1 MAKLT
6 TTMTIEQT
14 LSTQVEAFLD
24 LQTQITALEAAA
36 ADLKAAIEIA
46 CIDAGR
52 SDDLADGFTVDTPAG
67 PAPVKLVTGT
77 TTKFDREAFL
87 KKHKLTPA
95 DWAKFETTAPKAPY
109 LRIGKPKGTR

>member
-36 ADLKAAIEIA
+36 ARR
-46 CIDAGR
+46 G
-52 SDDLADGFTVDTPAG
+52 VQP
-67 PAPVKLVTGT
+67 
-77 TTKFDREAFL
+77 
-87 KKHKLTPA
+87 
-95 DWAKFETTAPKAPY
+95 
-109 LRIGKPKGTR
+109 